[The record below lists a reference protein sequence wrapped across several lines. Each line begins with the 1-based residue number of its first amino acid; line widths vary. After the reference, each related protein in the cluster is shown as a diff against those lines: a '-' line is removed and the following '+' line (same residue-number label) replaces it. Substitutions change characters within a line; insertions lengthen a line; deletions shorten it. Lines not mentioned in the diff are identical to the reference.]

1 MNSSQNIQP
10 EPVKKLVKLKI
21 KIGSLRD
28 QLLEEL
34 KKYNKEKVKYES
46 MKEEQKKRETK
57 KAEKEAQKAA
67 KEAEKKATLETR
79 EARKAATLETREAR
93 KAATLENREAT
104 KAARKEATKAAR
116 KATRNTKTNEEKEAI
131 KAEKS
136 AKSAQFQAK
145 REIRNYWSTAEQV
158 EMMAELDTDSL
169 IRMGNSSDPE
179 TGISL
184 ENLYRIHGQCLQSEY
199 PDGWEIST
207 FISTFIFRFSSLTCL
222 QKERKYQEKS
232 ISSAFYRMCPES
244 ETSTS
249 KITGKLRA
257 IPSFMKTKGGK
268 AKYIFDAN
276 LYLAF

>member
-10 EPVKKLVKLKI
+10 EPVKKLVKLVKSQEKLVKLKI

-46 MKEEQKKRETK
+46 MKEEQKRRETK
-57 KAEKEAQKAA
+57 KAEKKAEKEAA

-79 EARKAATLETREAR
+79 EARKAAT
-93 KAATLENREAT
+93 
-104 KAARKEATKAAR
+104 KEATKAAR

-222 QKERKYQEKS
+222 QKERKYQEKT

>member
-10 EPVKKLVKLKI
+10 EPVKKLVKLVKSQEKMAKLKI

-34 KKYNKEKVKYES
+34 KKYNKEKEKYES
-46 MKEEQKKRETK
+46 MKEAQKRRETK
-57 KAEKEAQKAA
+57 KAEKEAQKASR
-67 KEAEKKATLETR
+67 LEER
-79 EARKAATLETREAR
+79 EARKTAR
-93 KAATLENREAT
+93 KTA
-104 KAARKEATKAAR
+104 
-116 KATRNTKTNEEKEAI
+116 RNTKTNEEKEAI

-184 ENLYRIHGQCLQSEY
+184 ENLYRIHGHCLQNEY
-199 PDGWEIST
+199 PDGWKIST

-222 QKERKYQEKS
+222 QKERKYQEKT

-276 LYLAF
+276 LYLK

>member
-1 MNSSQNIQP
+1 MISAENIQP
-10 EPVKKLVKLKI
+10 VNKLVKSQEKMAKLKI

-34 KKYNKEKVKYES
+34 KKYNKEKEKYES
-46 MKEEQKKRETK
+46 MKEKQLLKERRRETK
-57 KAEKEAQKAA
+57 KAEKEAQKTA
-67 KEAEKKATLETR
+67 KKAARLEEREAIR
-79 EARKAATLETREAR
+79 EARREAIREAR
-93 KAATLENREAT
+93 REAT
-104 KAARKEATKAAR
+104 KAAR
-116 KATRNTKTNEEKEAI
+116 NTKTSAEKEAI

-136 AKSAQFQAK
+136 KKSSLFQAK
-145 REIRNYWSTAEQV
+145 REIRHYWSTAEQV

-184 ENLYRIHGQCLQSEY
+184 ENLYRIHGHCLQSEY
-199 PDGWEIST
+199 PDGWKIST
-207 FISTFIFRFSSLTCL
+207 FISTFRFRFSSLNCL
-222 QKERKYQEKS
+222 QKEIKYQEKT

-244 ETSTS
+244 ETSTN

-257 IPSFMKTKGGK
+257 IPSFMKIKGEK

-276 LYLAF
+276 LYLK

>member
-10 EPVKKLVKLKI
+10 EPVKKLVKLVKSQEKLVKLKI

-46 MKEEQKKRETK
+46 MKEEQKRRETQ

-67 KEAEKKATLETR
+67 TLETR
-79 EARKAATLETREAR
+79 EATKAAT
-93 KAATLENREAT
+93 
-104 KAARKEATKAAR
+104 KEATKAAR

-207 FISTFIFRFSSLTCL
+207 FISTFIFRFSSLTFL